1 VKAVRPT
8 DMLPP
13 QIAGRIVL
21 SSLFLTGL
29 LAGMAVKVVAAA
41 RKFYAHWQPEHRPL
55 WSHRHPFPDGMES
68 NADTQ
73 GIS

>member
-1 VKAVRPT
+1 
-8 DMLPP
+8 MLPP

-41 RKFYAHWQPEHRPL
+41 GSFMLTGSLNTARYGHTATLSPTAWRVTPIPKESANWNP
-55 WSHRHPFPDGMES
+55 WDG
-68 NADTQ
+68 
-73 GIS
+73 